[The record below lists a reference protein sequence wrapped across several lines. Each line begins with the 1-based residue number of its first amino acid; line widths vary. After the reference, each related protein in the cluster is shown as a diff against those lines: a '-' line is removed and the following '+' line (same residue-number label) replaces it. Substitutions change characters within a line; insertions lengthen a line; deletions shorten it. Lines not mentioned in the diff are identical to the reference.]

1 MMVRRDGGSADKK
14 SAKSLPDP
22 SRPGRSTS
30 VFRAI
35 RRLASPN
42 SQYLACIAQPR
53 ELIEQLSKRFAAVR
67 DLNFLFGREFGKGL
81 AKRRVIEIGVVTEA
95 ARAARLVENQAQGAA
110 FDEGQDFAATRQDKY
125 ANVVGAPVG
134 RSVSGGFDP
143 AEFFEE
149 HPVIGLVARS
159 FSGKAR
165 GENTWGAVERLDGNP
180 GVVGEDEPVNR
191 AAVMQRFLRGVLAEG
206 PAVFDNRREALHARN
221 GFHFEATVRGGL
233 AELAQ
238 LPRI

>member
-42 SQYLACIAQPR
+42 SQYLACIAHSR
-53 ELIEQLSKRFAAVR
+53 ELTEQLS
-67 DLNFLFGREFGKGL
+67 
-81 AKRRVIEIGVVTEA
+81 
-95 ARAARLVENQAQGAA
+95 
-110 FDEGQDFAATRQDKY
+110 
-125 ANVVGAPVG
+125 
-134 RSVSGGFDP
+134 
-143 AEFFEE
+143 
-149 HPVIGLVARS
+149 VIGLVARP
-159 FSGKAR
+159 FAGKAR
-165 GENTWGAVERLDGNP
+165 GENARGAVERLDGNT

-206 PAVFDNRREALHARN
+206 PAVFDNRGEALHARN
-221 GFHFEATVRGGL
+221 GFHFEATVRG
-233 AELAQ
+233 
-238 LPRI
+238 